1 MKEAILLTLQLMGW
15 LGIILGILVIVN
27 TVAGSLVNI
36 WSGTESFSWKKFVQ
50 GIFKSAVF
58 YVSAVLISVAFTMLP
73 FFNNMITGASGEV
86 LLSAEMLDTLSS
98 VGVLGSIVSV
108 IVIQAKKAIGNIL
121 KLANLST
128 SSEEVITWDVE
139 VED

>member
-73 FFNNMITGASGEV
+73 FINNMITGASGEV

>member
-15 LGIILGILVIVN
+15 LGFILGIFVIVN
-27 TVAGSLVNI
+27 TVARSLVNI

-73 FFNNMITGASGEV
+73 FINNMITGASGEV

>member
-36 WSGTESFSWKKFVQ
+36 WSGAESFSWKKFFQ
-50 GIFKSAVF
+50 GIFKSVVF
-58 YVSAVLISVAFTMLP
+58 YISAVLISVAFTMLP
-73 FFNNMITGASGEV
+73 FINNMITGASGEV

-98 VGVLGSIVSV
+98 VGVLSAIVSV